1 MTTSPHDRFIEALVQ
16 AGWTV
21 TDRAP
26 VGSGPNPT
34 VVDIRRGRLHRRLLI
49 YAWRI
54 TSEGKG
60 RKRKDREDLDY
71 RIQTTRS
78 HEGPLQTPTGYVAC
92 GIGWDEEREVF
103 AAFDPWVK
111 RNTGT
116 SSSVHFTR
124 ALLDEAASAGT
135 ARRDPADHG
144 PQIVFRPNE
153 INEFLGWVIGLQ
165 QRRMLVLD
173 PKSFERDDETADV
186 VVDPWDQPSANWLRP
201 GDHLV
206 AQHDGELLDKT
217 VWSIESVEVLPQE
230 TQSARYNRPYLR
242 FRCTRYGVIR
252 DASWL
257 AEATA

>member
-1 MTTSPHDRFIEALVQ
+1 MTASPHDRFVDALEQ
-16 AGWTV
+16 AGWTA
-21 TDRAP
+21 TDRVP

-34 VVDIRRGRLHRRLLI
+34 RVDIRRGRLHRRLLV

-78 HEGPLQTPTGYVAC
+78 HEGPLQTPTGYVTC

-124 ALLDEAASAGT
+124 ALLDEAASSGT

-144 PQIVFRPNE
+144 PQIVFRPGE
-153 INEFLGWVIGLQ
+153 INEFLSWAIGLQ
-165 QRRMLVLD
+165 KRRLLALD
-173 PKSFERDDETADV
+173 PKEFGRKDEDADV

-206 AQHDGELLDKT
+206 VERHGALLDNS
-217 VWSIESVEVLPQE
+217 VWVIESVEVRPQK
-230 TQSARYNRPYLR
+230 TQSGRYNRPYLG
-242 FRCTRYGVIR
+242 FRCKRYGVIR
-252 DASWL
+252 DPQWL
-257 AEATA
+257 SGATA